1 MNADSDRR
9 NFLLGGT
16 ALTGGFLAGTT
27 AAQDQPPAKGDP
39 HAGHGGGGTNYG
51 PTDPGD
57 RGKLTPGRRKSG
69 EPPVPVEHPDIGK
82 LPWKMVNGA
91 KEFHLYARHMK
102 WEFLPDQWFDVWGY
116 GGKPGPKGG
125 SSMPDMPGMT
135 AETEGS
141 MPGPTIEVV
150 EGDKVRIIVHNE
162 LPEATTV
169 HWHGL
174 DVPAAMDGVMVLTQ
188 DPIPPG
194 GMFTYEFVLRQNGT
208 FFYHTHVAMQQAMGL
223 VGLFIVHPK
232 AAWDPPVD
240 RDFALILQEWAIL
253 PGASVT
259 NTMSME
265 FNIFTTNGRAAPYIT
280 PMVVRQGDR
289 VRIRLVNFS
298 VIDHHPMHFH
308 GMTFWITGTEGGRL
322 PVTAWIPR
330 NNVLVGVAQ
339 AYDIEFVAWNPGDWV
354 LHCHMFHHMMNF
366 MSSMAGSMGGGAMKG
381 MPAGGSMATGMGML
395 TRGPALNPELGG
407 TLGRGT
413 GENTGTDR
421 AVGNGPMMGAQPGMP
436 AMPGMAGGQPGG
448 HGGAGGAVPGFPQEM
463 SAMVSYSP
471 AELKKLLK
479 PETRGMR
486 NGWAADVEGLTTLV
500 RVLPPELYDKVV
512 SGKGEVPPGASV
524 PGAGPGKAGSG
535 HGGMKMDAPAK
546 GHEGMKMDA
555 PAKGQEGMKMD
566 APAKGHEGMK
576 MDSPA
581 KGQGDPKK
589 RPAPKKDEHEGH
601 KK

>member
-1 MNADSDRR
+1 
-9 NFLLGGT
+9 
-16 ALTGGFLAGTT
+16 
-27 AAQDQPPAKGDP
+27 K
-39 HAGHGGGGTNYG
+39 
-51 PTDPGD
+51 
-57 RGKLTPGRRKSG
+57 
-69 EPPVPVEHPDIGK
+69 
-82 LPWKMVNGA
+82 
-91 KEFHLYARHMK
+91 
-102 WEFLPDQWFDVWGY
+102 
-116 GGKPGPKGG
+116 
-125 SSMPDMPGMT
+125 DMPGMPG
-135 AETEGS
+135 AKAKEMDMPGMPGMPGMAKAKDGS

-150 EGDKVRIIVHNE
+150 DGDKVRIIVHNE

-174 DVPAAMDGVMVLTQ
+174 DVPNAMDGVMGLTQ

-208 FFYHTHVAMQQAMGL
+208 FFYHTHVPMQQAMGL

-298 VIDHHPMHFH
+298 VIDHHPMHLH

-381 MPAGGSMATGMGML
+381 MPAGGIMATGMGML
-395 TRGPALNPELGG
+395 TRGPALNSELGG

-436 AMPGMAGGQPGG
+436 AMPGMPGVQPGMKG
-448 HGGAGGAVPGFPQEM
+448 MDMKDGMSVPGFPQDM
-463 SAMVSYSP
+463 SGMSDYTPAAM
-471 AELKKLLK
+471 KKLSK
-479 PETRGMR
+479 TETRGMR
-486 NGWAADVEGLTTLV
+486 NGWFADVEGLTTLV
-500 RVLPPELYDKVV
+500 RVLPPDLYDKVV
-512 SGKGEVPPGASV
+512 SGKGEVAPGASV
-524 PGAGPGKAGSG
+524 PGAGPGKAGGGHEG
-535 HGGMKMDAPAK
+535 HGGMKMEPEK
-546 GHEGMKMDA
+546 
-555 PAKGQEGMKMD
+555 
-566 APAKGHEGMK
+566 
-576 MDSPA
+576 DS
-581 KGQGDPKK
+581 
-589 RPAPKKDEHEGH
+589 APKKDEHEGH

>member
-1 MNADSDRR
+1 MSAESDRR
-9 NFLLGGT
+9 HFLLGGT
-16 ALTGGFLAGTT
+16 ALAGGLVTGAA
-27 AAQDQPPAKGDP
+27 AAQDKPPAKDDP
-39 HAGHGGGGTNYG
+39 HAGHAGGGGKNYG

-57 RGKLTPGRRKSG
+57 RYKLTPGRRKSG

-82 LPWKMVNGA
+82 LPWKMIDGV

-102 WEFLPDQWFDVWGY
+102 REFLPDQWFDVWGY
-116 GGKPGPKGG
+116 GAEPGPK
-125 SSMPDMPGMT
+125 SMPGMPGM
-135 AETEGS
+135 AGAKDGS

-150 EGDKVRIIVHNE
+150 EGDRVRFIVHNE

-174 DVPAAMDGVMVLTQ
+174 DVPNKMDGVMGLTQ
-188 DPIPPG
+188 DAIPPG
-194 GMFTYEFVLRQNGT
+194 GTFAYEFDLRQNGT
-208 FFYHTHVAMQQAMGL
+208 FFYHTHVAMQQAMGM

-253 PGASVT
+253 PGATVT

-265 FNIFTTNGRAAPYIT
+265 FNIFTTNGRAAPYVT

-322 PVTAWIPR
+322 PVTAWVPR

-339 AYDIEFVAWNPGDWV
+339 AYDIEFVAWNPGDWM

-366 MSSMAGSMGGGAMKG
+366 MSSMAGPMGGAMKG
-381 MPAGGSMATGMGML
+381 MSAGGNMATGMGML
-395 TRGPALNPELGG
+395 TRGPALNAEFGG
-407 TLGRGT
+407 TLGRGL

-421 AVGNGPMMGAQPGMP
+421 AVGNGPGMK
-436 AMPGMAGGQPGG
+436 GMDMKDGMS
-448 HGGAGGAVPGFPQEM
+448 VPGFPQDMSGMADYSAAEM
-463 SAMVSYSP
+463 
-471 AELKKLLK
+471 KKLLK

-486 NGWAADVEGLTTLV
+486 NGWAADVEGLSTLV
-500 RVLPPELYDKVV
+500 RVLPPDLYDKVM

-524 PGAGPGKAGSG
+524 PGGGPGKAAGGHGG
-535 HGGMKMDAPAK
+535 HGGMKMDPPAT
-546 GHEGMKMDA
+546 GHEG
-555 PAKGQEGMKMD
+555 
-566 APAKGHEGMK
+566 H
-576 MDSPA
+576 
-581 KGQGDPKK
+581 GDPKK
-589 RPAPKKDEHEGH
+589 NPAPKKDGHEGH
-601 KK
+601 GDPKTGPAPKKDTPDAPKK

>member
-1 MNADSDRR
+1 MSADSDRR
-9 NFLLGGT
+9 YFLLGGT
-16 ALTGGFLAGTT
+16 ALAGGLLAG
-27 AAQDQPPAKGDP
+27 AAGAQDKSPAKDDP
-39 HAGHGGGGTNYG
+39 HAGHGGGGKNYG
-51 PTDPGD
+51 PADPGD

-69 EPPVPVEHPDIGK
+69 EPPVPVEHPDVPK

-91 KEFHLYARHMK
+91 KEFHLHAQHMK
-102 WEFLPDQWFDVWGY
+102 RELLPDQWFDVWGY
-116 GGKPGPKGG
+116 N
-125 SSMPDMPGMT
+125 
-135 AETEGS
+135 GS

-174 DVPAAMDGVMVLTQ
+174 DVPAAMDGVMGLTQ
-188 DPIPPG
+188 DPIPAG
-194 GMFTYEFVLRQNGT
+194 GTFTYEFELRQNGT
-208 FFYHTHVAMQQAMGL
+208 FFYHTHVPMQQAMGL

-265 FNIFTTNGRAAPYIT
+265 FNIFTTNGRAAPYVT

-298 VIDHHPMHFH
+298 VIDHHPMHLH
-308 GMTFWITGTEGGRL
+308 GMTFWITGTEGGRM
-322 PVTAWIPR
+322 PVTAWVAR

-366 MSSMAGSMGGGAMKG
+366 MSTMVGPMGGHTATG
-381 MPAGGSMATGMGML
+381 MPAGTGMATSMGML
-395 TRGPALNPELGG
+395 TRGPALNPEFGAA
-407 TLGRGT
+407 LGRGT
-413 GENTGTDR
+413 GENTGSDR
-421 AVGNGPMMGAQPGMP
+421 AVGTGPMMGVGGTQPAMP

-448 HGGAGGAVPGFPQEM
+448 HGGHGGPAGATVPGFPQEM
-463 SAMVSYSP
+463 SGMVNYS
-471 AELKKLLK
+471 ASELKKLAK

-486 NGWAADVEGLTTLV
+486 NGWFADVEGLTTLV
-500 RVLPPELYDKVV
+500 RVLPPDLYDKVV
-512 SGKGEVPPGASV
+512 SGKGEVAPGASV
-524 PGAGPGKAGSG
+524 PGAGPGKAAGG
-535 HGGMKMDAPAK
+535 HGGMKMDPPAK
-546 GHEGMKMDA
+546 GHEG
-555 PAKGQEGMKMD
+555 
-566 APAKGHEGMK
+566 H
-576 MDSPA
+576 
-581 KGQGDPKK
+581 GDPKK
-589 RPAPKKDEHEGH
+589 GPIPKKDEHEGH
-601 KK
+601 KKE

>member
-1 MNADSDRR
+1 MSTESDRR
-9 NFLLGGT
+9 KFLLGG
-16 ALTGGFLAGTT
+16 AALAGL
-27 AAQDQPPAKGDP
+27 AAGSAAAEEQPPAKDDP
-39 HAGHGGGGTNYG
+39 HAGHGGGGKNYG

-102 WEFLPDQWFDVWGY
+102 WEFLPDQWFDVWSY

-125 SSMPDMPGMT
+125 SSMPGMPGMK
-135 AETEGS
+135 AETDGS

-150 EGDKVRIIVHNE
+150 EGDKVRIVVHNE
-162 LPEATTV
+162 LPEATSM

-174 DVPAAMDGVMVLTQ
+174 DVPAAMDGVMGLTQ

-194 GMFTYEFVLRQNGT
+194 GMFTYEFELRQNGT
-208 FFYHTHVAMQQAMGL
+208 FFYHTHVAMQQAMGM

-253 PGASVT
+253 PGASVP

-265 FNIFTTNGRAAPYIT
+265 FNIFTINGRAAPYVT

-298 VIDHHPMHFH
+298 VIDHHPMHMH
-308 GMTFWITGTEGGRL
+308 GMTFWVTGTEAGRL
-322 PVTAWIPR
+322 PVTAWVPR

-366 MSSMAGSMGGGAMKG
+366 MSTMVGPMGGHTTSG
-381 MPAGGSMATGMGML
+381 MPAGTGMATSMGML
-395 TRGPALNPELGG
+395 TRGPALNPEFGAA
-407 TLGRGT
+407 LGRGT
-413 GENTGTDR
+413 GENTGSDR
-421 AVGNGPMMGAQPGMP
+421 AVGTGPLMGAGGTRP
-436 AMPGMAGGQPGG
+436 AMPGTAGGQPGG
-448 HGGAGGAVPGFPQEM
+448 HEGHGGAAGATVPGFPQEM
-463 SAMVSYSP
+463 SGMVSYTP
-471 AELKKLLK
+471 NQLRKLNK

-486 NGWAADVEGLTTLV
+486 NGWFVDVEGLTTLV
-500 RVLPPELYDKVV
+500 RVLPPDLYDKVV
-512 SGKGEVPPGASV
+512 SGKGEVAPGASV
-524 PGAGPGKAGSG
+524 PGSGPGKAAGHEG
-535 HGGMKMDAPAK
+535 HGGMKMDPPAK
-546 GHEGMKMDA
+546 GHEG
-555 PAKGQEGMKMD
+555 
-566 APAKGHEGMK
+566 H
-576 MDSPA
+576 
-581 KGQGDPKK
+581 GDPKK
-589 RPAPKKDEHEGH
+589 GSPPKKDEHEGH

>member
-1 MNADSDRR
+1 MGAESDRR
-9 NFLLGGT
+9 NFLIGGT
-16 ALTGGFLAGTT
+16 ALAGGFLTGAV
-27 AAQDQPPAKGDP
+27 AAQEPPPAKDDP
-39 HAGHGGGGTNYG
+39 HAGHGGSGKNYG

-57 RGKLTPGRRKSG
+57 RYKLTPGRRKSG

-102 WEFLPDQWFDVWGY
+102 REFLPDQWFDVWGY
-116 GGKPGPKGG
+116 GAEPGPKGG
-125 SSMPDMPGMT
+125 HSMPGMPGMGGAKEKGKETDMPGMPGMGGMKDMPGMSKT
-135 AETEGS
+135 KDGS

-150 EGDKVRIIVHNE
+150 EGDKVRIVVHNE

-174 DVPAAMDGVMVLTQ
+174 DVPNAMDGVMGLTQ

-194 GMFTYEFVLRQNGT
+194 GMFTYEFELRQNGT

-395 TRGPALNPELGG
+395 TRGPALNSELGG

-421 AVGNGPMMGAQPGMP
+421 ALGNGPMMDGSPGMK
-436 AMPGMAGGQPGG
+436 GMDMKDGMS
-448 HGGAGGAVPGFPQEM
+448 VPGFPQEM
-463 SAMVSYSP
+463 SAMVSYSA

-486 NGWAADVEGLTTLV
+486 NGWATDVEGLTTLV
-500 RVLPPELYDKVV
+500 RVLPPDLYDKVV
-512 SGKGEVPPGASV
+512 SGKGEVLPGASV
-524 PGAGPGKAGSG
+524 PGSGPGKAGSG
-535 HGGMKMDAPAK
+535 HDGMKMDGPAK
-546 GHEGMKMDA
+546 GHEGMKMD
-555 PAKGQEGMKMD
+555 P
-566 APAKGHEGMK
+566 
-576 MDSPA
+576 PA

-589 RPAPKKDEHEGH
+589 GPAPKKDEHEGH
-601 KK
+601 KKE

>member
-1 MNADSDRR
+1 MAAESDRR

-16 ALTGGFLAGTT
+16 ALAGGFLAGAA
-27 AAQDQPPAKGDP
+27 AAQDPPPAKDDP
-39 HAGHGGGGTNYG
+39 HAGHGGGGKNYG
-51 PTDPGD
+51 PTEPGD
-57 RGKLTPGRRKSG
+57 RYKLTPGRRKSG

-102 WEFLPDQWFDVWGY
+102 REFLPDLWIDVWGY
-116 GGKPGPKGG
+116 GAEPGPKGVKDMPG
-125 SSMPDMPGMT
+125 MPGMAGAKEMDVPDMPGMPGMSE
-135 AETEGS
+135 AKDGS

-150 EGDKVRIIVHNE
+150 EGDKVRVVVHNE
-162 LPEATTV
+162 LPEPTSV

-174 DVPAAMDGVMVLTQ
+174 DVPNAMDGVIGLVQ
-188 DPIPPG
+188 EAIPPG
-194 GMFTYEFVLRQNGT
+194 GMFTYEFELKQNGT
-208 FFYHTHVAMQQAMGL
+208 FFYHTHVPMQQAMGM
-223 VGLFIVHPK
+223 VGLFIVHPR

-240 RDFALILQEWAIL
+240 RDFALVLQEWAIL

-265 FNIFTTNGRAAPYIT
+265 FNLFTTNGRAAPYVT

-289 VRIRLVNFS
+289 VRIRFVNFS

-339 AYDIEFVAWNPGDWV
+339 AYDIEFVAWNPGDWI

-421 AVGNGPMMGAQPGMP
+421 AVGNGPTAGAQPGMK
-436 AMPGMAGGQPGG
+436 GMDMKDGMG
-448 HGGAGGAVPGFPQEM
+448 VPGFPQDM
-463 SAMVSYSP
+463 SGMAAYSP
-471 AELKKLLK
+471 GEMKKLTK

-486 NGWAADVEGLTTLV
+486 NGWFADVEGLTTLV
-500 RVLPPELYDKVV
+500 RVLPPDLYDKVV

-524 PGAGPGKAGSG
+524 PGAGPGKASGHDG
-535 HGGMKMDAPAK
+535 HGGMKMDPPAK
-546 GHEGMKMDA
+546 GHEGMKMD
-555 PAKGQEGMKMD
+555 P
-566 APAKGHEGMK
+566 
-576 MDSPA
+576 PA
-581 KGQGDPKK
+581 KGQGDPK
-589 RPAPKKDEHEGH
+589 RGPAPKKDEHEGH
-601 KK
+601 KKE

>member
-1 MNADSDRR
+1 MGAESDRR
-9 NFLLGGT
+9 NFLLGG
-16 ALTGGFLAGTT
+16 AALAGGLV
-27 AAQDQPPAKGDP
+27 AGSVAGQEPPPVKDDP
-39 HAGHGGGGTNYG
+39 HAGHGGNGKNYG

-57 RGKLTPGRRKSG
+57 RYKLTPGRRKSG

-82 LPWKMVNGA
+82 LPWKMVKGA

-102 WEFLPDQWFDVWGY
+102 WEFLPDQWFDVWSY

-125 SSMPDMPGMT
+125 SSMPDMPGMK
-135 AETEGS
+135 AETDGS

-174 DVPAAMDGVMVLTQ
+174 DVPNAMDGVMGLTQ

-194 GMFTYEFVLRQNGT
+194 GMFTYEFELRQNGT
-208 FFYHTHVAMQQAMGL
+208 FFYHTHVAMQQAMGM

-339 AYDIEFVAWNPGDWV
+339 AYDIEFVAWNPGDWM

-366 MSSMAGSMGGGAMKG
+366 MSSMAGPMGGAMKG
-381 MPAGGSMATGMGML
+381 MPAGGNMATGMGML
-395 TRGPALNPELGG
+395 TRGPA
-407 TLGRGT
+407 
-413 GENTGTDR
+413 
-421 AVGNGPMMGAQPGMP
+421 
-436 AMPGMAGGQPGG
+436 
-448 HGGAGGAVPGFPQEM
+448 
-463 SAMVSYSP
+463 
-471 AELKKLLK
+471 
-479 PETRGMR
+479 
-486 NGWAADVEGLTTLV
+486 
-500 RVLPPELYDKVV
+500 
-512 SGKGEVPPGASV
+512 
-524 PGAGPGKAGSG
+524 
-535 HGGMKMDAPAK
+535 
-546 GHEGMKMDA
+546 
-555 PAKGQEGMKMD
+555 
-566 APAKGHEGMK
+566 
-576 MDSPA
+576 
-581 KGQGDPKK
+581 
-589 RPAPKKDEHEGH
+589 
-601 KK
+601 